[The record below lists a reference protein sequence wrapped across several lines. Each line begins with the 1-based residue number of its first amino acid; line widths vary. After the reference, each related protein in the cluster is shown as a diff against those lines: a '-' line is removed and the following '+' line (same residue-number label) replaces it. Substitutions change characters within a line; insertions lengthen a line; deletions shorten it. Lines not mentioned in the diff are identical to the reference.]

1 LKYSEKVLTF
11 GRVRAAAA
19 LVGVL
24 SFVVA
29 CGPAGSGP
37 SGRSDAVDD
46 AAANVPADPPVSQ
59 RRVLE
64 AIKDAAAI
72 VKVPA
77 GLRPGITE
85 ADKDTGFAILGAAG
99 CLPSFSDTAVE
110 VGNCIFGKQTATR
123 TMVIVGDSHA
133 SMWLPGFDQIGKRLG
148 WKVINFNKVSC
159 GAASLEPFLY
169 QEKRPYSECV
179 AWHRWV
185 IGEVKRLAP
194 QLVVFT
200 SAVDI
205 GDQGNG
211 EPSTPQIWQA
221 GLTKT
226 LSAVRS
232 PGTERVVLGDIPY
245 IKHSSSGA
253 GPVCLSAHQ
262 RNMTACSAPAD
273 QAILRDYQRA
283 EQAAAKATGARY
295 IDVTPWFCSARCWP
309 VVDDIQIYSDWQHIT
324 ATYAKYLSGSV
335 QESLAPELHS

>member
-1 LKYSEKVLTF
+1 LSHSKKMLIF
-11 GRVRAAAA
+11 GRGRAAVA

-24 SFVVA
+24 SFVAA
-29 CGPAGSGP
+29 CGPAGAGTSG
-37 SGRSDAVDD
+37 AVGD
-46 AAANVPADPPVSQ
+46 AAANVPADPAVSQ
-59 RRVLE
+59 RQVLK
-64 AIKDAAAI
+64 AIKAAGET
-72 VKVPA
+72 VKVPV
-77 GLRPGITE
+77 GLQPPIKE
-85 ADKDTGFAILGAAG
+85 ADQDTGFAILGAAG
-99 CLPSFSDTAVE
+99 CLPSFSDTSAE
-110 VGNCIFGKQTATR
+110 VSKCTFGDPAATK

-148 WKVINFNKVSC
+148 WEVINFSKVSC

-179 AWHRWV
+179 AWHSWV
-185 IGEVKRLAP
+185 IDEINRLAP

-211 EPSTPQIWQA
+211 EPSTPKIWQA

-226 LSAVRS
+226 LSAVSS
-232 PGTERVVLGDIPY
+232 PGTKRVVLGDIPY
-245 IKHSSSGA
+245 IKHSASGA
-253 GPVCLSAHQ
+253 GPACLSANQ
-262 RNMTACSAPAD
+262 RNMTPCSAPAD
-273 QAILRDYQRA
+273 QAVLRDYQRA

-335 QESLAPELHS
+335 QESLAPELAG